1 METSTGAA
9 TSICG
14 NEMSRTPLSLGG
26 SVSTLKLGGGVSDGE
41 GLSRIGSDTLG
52 ASLTD
57 RSLSNSMTITE
68 EVDGSGL
75 SRMTCSNIPIA
86 TTCAA
91 TSAIAIKIRR

>member
-1 METSTGAA
+1 M
-9 TSICG
+9 
-14 NEMSRTPLSLGG
+14 
-26 SVSTLKLGGGVSDGE
+26 SDGE

-91 TSAIAIKIRR
+91 TSAIAIKIRRGNMGGMSITRSRQIILIKKTLT